1 MTAKKK
7 PTKEQKLLELIKLLE
22 QQSEIDFHIHDLEGH
37 RSWMYG
43 QIEELK
49 KELKI
54 K

>member
-7 PTKEQKLLELIKLLE
+7 PTKEQKLIELVELLE
-22 QQSEIDFHIHDLEGH
+22 EQNEIDFHIHDLEEH
-37 RSWMYG
+37 RSWIYN
-43 QIEELK
+43 QIKDLK